1 MVFYTT
7 AWGEKF
13 NRQMTVIDSASA
25 WGVVYISMVRPLN
38 DDGRAFSLRLVCR
51 LLQSALLAH
60 ARIATRASQ

>member
-1 MVFYTT
+1 MVLYTT

-38 DDGRAFSLRLVCR
+38 DDGRAFSSSLICR
-51 LLQSALLAH
+51 FLQSALLALT
-60 ARIATRASQ
+60 RIATRASQ